1 MQRWDVKYFLD
12 TQVCLLTTT
21 ALHHSP
27 SIKFIQ
33 QIAGRLREAAG
44 ESSTLAC

>member
-21 ALHHSP
+21 ALHHPP
-27 SIKFIQ
+27 SSKFIQ
-33 QIAGRLREAAG
+33 LREAAG